1 MQWIATSA
9 GSALITGA
17 LFTLA
22 SLGPAAFAEPTN
34 DGTAT
39 TESVTEA
46 DTLSGDV
53 ALVEPA
59 ALQDMEAIKTELV
72 KLKRDLVILEED
84 LLYPASTQ
92 MSVFLAMDVGEFF
105 GLDAVTVKVNGKEVA
120 HHLYTEREA
129 DALFRGGVQK
139 LFIGN
144 VKQGGNRVTAF
155 FTGKGP
161 SGRDYKRAATVEF
174 EKSFEPTF
182 VELRISDS
190 EAKYQPEFHA
200 VVVQ

>member
-1 MQWIATSA
+1 MQWIAKSA
-9 GSALITGA
+9 GSALLAGA
-17 LFTLA
+17 LITVIGFGYRAQADSMAETAAVTDQPSPA
-22 SLGPAAFAEPTN
+22 SAIVAA
-34 DGTAT
+34 
-39 TESVTEA
+39 
-46 DTLSGDV
+46 
-53 ALVEPA
+53 EPA
-59 ALQDMEAIKTELV
+59 ALDDMEAIKTELI

-139 LFIGN
+139 LFVGN
-144 VKQGGNRVTAF
+144 VKQGDNRVTAF

>member
-1 MQWIATSA
+1 MQRIAKST
-9 GSALITGA
+9 GSALFAGA
-17 LFTLA
+17 LITFA
-22 SLGPAAFAEPTN
+22 SLGQAAFAE
-34 DGTAT
+34 T
-39 TESVTEA
+39 TDEA
-46 DTLSGDV
+46 PAVVEPEVAPASV
-53 ALVEPA
+53 ALAEPA
-59 ALQDMEAIKTELV
+59 ALDDMEAIKTELV

-105 GLDAVTVKVNGKEVA
+105 GLDAVSVKVNGKEVA